1 MSLEAH
7 KFSPFTKYFHRL
19 YVNFSNCSTICGGL
33 FWPRIKLFWIPLFG
47 FNHFEPPKT
56 QQLVSEVGLNANNK
70 SDGGP
75 VPDSSRKIDR
85 QHECQYGRNEIGLD
99 RQHEC
104 QHGRNEIG
112 VDRQHECQ
120 YGRNEI
126 GLDRQYRRIEYQ
138 VTNVNEQIS
147 ANMDELNNKLETMEE
162 LKSDLKG
169 IGDKLTTVDK
179 KFEEMEGRTN
189 LKINSKIWRANWRR
203 KFSKR

>member
-1 MSLEAH
+1 MSGIASSE
-7 KFSPFTKYFHRL
+7 YFHRL
-19 YVNFSNCSTICGGL
+19 YVTFSNCSTICGGL

-75 VPDSSRKIDR
+75 VPDSSRKIDC

-112 VDRQHECQ
+112 VDRQ
-120 YGRNEI
+120 
-126 GLDRQYRRIEYQ
+126 
-138 VTNVNEQIS
+138 
-147 ANMDELNNKLETMEE
+147 
-162 LKSDLKG
+162 
-169 IGDKLTTVDK
+169 
-179 KFEEMEGRTN
+179 
-189 LKINSKIWRANWRR
+189 
-203 KFSKR
+203 